1 MKKYNSIE
9 EVNND
14 FNILEAKH
22 FGIINS
28 YITGVLKIDSVK
40 DFEIFLFEMRDALYE
55 MEVDDEHLLE
65 IAKIKS
71 KIQHYN
77 TEILEDEE
85 LLDLAYRNQ

>member
-1 MKKYNSIE
+1 
-9 EVNND
+9 
-14 FNILEAKH
+14 
-22 FGIINS
+22 
-28 YITGVLKIDSVK
+28 
-40 DFEIFLFEMRDALYE
+40 MRDALYE

>member
-14 FNILEAKH
+14 FNLLEAKH
-22 FGIINS
+22 FVIINS
-28 YITGVLKIDSVK
+28 YITGVLKIDAVK
-40 DFEIFLFEMRDALYE
+40 DFEKFLFEMRDALYE
-55 MEVDDEHLLE
+55 MEVDEEHLLE
-65 IAKIKS
+65 IARIKS